1 MKKRE
6 KVTKVG
12 PQDEKEGRKVTK
24 VGLENKKKG
33 KSNKSGS
40 RK

>member
-1 MKKRE
+1 MKKRQ
-6 KVTKVG
+6 KVTNVG
-12 PQDEKEGRKVTK
+12 PEDGKEGRKVTK